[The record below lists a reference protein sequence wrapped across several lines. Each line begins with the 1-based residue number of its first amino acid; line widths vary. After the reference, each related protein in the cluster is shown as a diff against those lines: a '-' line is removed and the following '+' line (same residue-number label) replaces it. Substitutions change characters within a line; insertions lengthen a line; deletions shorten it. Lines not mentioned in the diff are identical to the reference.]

1 MSITLV
7 FDLEKYPAFSRL
19 SDPGQTIQSIVD
31 KEHAIME
38 KQQNAFP
45 TTHFNEMLD
54 IIRKTSESSTCD
66 IQRAMERMQGTNDR
80 MQHSATE
87 IRSTGEIVRSN
98 VSELKHIGT
107 TLMSTMSE
115 FKAIQEAL
123 KELPILLSKSQ
134 TKGSVGEVCVSSFLK
149 EILSP
154 GDFTIE
160 STSSASRSGD
170 IRVTRRDFECMIDS
184 KFYKQTVPKKE
195 VEKLRRDMNE
205 RKVRCGVLLS
215 LTSGV
220 SGFKSVD
227 MDVYTD
233 EHDKL
238 ACILVLSDT
247 KDKPERILV
256 GMKMLELVWEF
267 FMKKNPVSNSSL
279 AIRDKS
285 VSVLQNILDSSEDLR
300 DLTKQ
305 YEKHKKVIFEGLSS
319 FHEHLVKTV
328 ERHVA
333 RVQEKLNV
341 FAES

>member
-1 MSITLV
+1 MVTIV
-7 FDLEKYPAFSRL
+7 FDMEKYPAFKNL
-19 SDPGQTIQSIVD
+19 KDPMQTILSIVD

-38 KQQNAFP
+38 KQQSAFP

-54 IIRKTSESSTCD
+54 IIRKTSDSSKYD
-66 IQRAMERMQGTNDR
+66 IKEAMQQMQGTHER

-98 VSELKHIGT
+98 VSELKSVGM
-107 TLMSTMSE
+107 TLISTMSE
-115 FKAIQEAL
+115 FKVIQEAL

-134 TKGSVGEVCVSSFLK
+134 SKGSVGELCVSTFLK
-149 EILSP
+149 ESLCP
-154 GDFTIE
+154 NDFTVE
-160 STSSASRSGD
+160 NTSTTARSAD

-195 VEKLRRDMNE
+195 VDKLRRDMNE

-220 SGFKSVD
+220 AGFKSVD

-233 EHDKL
+233 ENDKL
-238 ACILVLSDT
+238 ACILILSDT
-247 KDKPERILV
+247 KDQPERVVV

-267 FMKKNPVSNSSL
+267 FLKKNAVSNSSL
-279 AIRDKS
+279 AIREKS
-285 VSVLQNILDSSEDLR
+285 VSVLQNILESSEDLR

-305 YEKHKKVIFEGLSS
+305 YEKHKKVIFDGLSS

-341 FAES
+341 FSEC